1 LALYALTGELLH
13 LVVALKLVPNGGLDL
28 RASKITPDQLLDAWI
43 AVRGPKSDAFL
54 LDRIYRRRAARRVAL

>member
-28 RASKITPDQLLDAWI
+28 RASKITPDQLLDAWV
-43 AVRGPKSDAFL
+43 AARGRKAEAYL
-54 LDRIYRRRAARRVAL
+54 LDRIYKRRFARRAAL